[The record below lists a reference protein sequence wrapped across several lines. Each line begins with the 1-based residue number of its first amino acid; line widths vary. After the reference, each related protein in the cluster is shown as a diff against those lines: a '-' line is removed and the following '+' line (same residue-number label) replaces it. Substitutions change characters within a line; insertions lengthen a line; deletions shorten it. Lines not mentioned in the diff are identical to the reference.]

1 MLKELYFAT
10 SNKNKA
16 KEAEAI
22 LGLPIKIVE
31 AEIEEIQS
39 LDLEKIARQ

>member
-1 MLKELYFAT
+1 MRQGKNTLKELYFAT

-22 LGLPIKIVE
+22 LGL
-31 AEIEEIQS
+31 
-39 LDLEKIARQ
+39 R